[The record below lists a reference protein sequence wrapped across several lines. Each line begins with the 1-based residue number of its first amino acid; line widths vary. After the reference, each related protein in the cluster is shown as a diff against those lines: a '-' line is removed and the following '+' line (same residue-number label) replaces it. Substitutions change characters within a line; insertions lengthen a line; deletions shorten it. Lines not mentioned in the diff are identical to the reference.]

1 MPWQVASVRKEHFS
15 GRVTPRELGFK
26 LRLNSVHIFETLGY
40 VLLCESA
47 VELGPLTPCNFSY
60 RRIGI
65 NYLETPFCCPLSP
78 SAAAAAGLGFRFRF
92 RV

>member
-65 NYLETPFCCPLSP
+65 NYAL
-78 SAAAAAGLGFRFRF
+78 AGSFSQEGTFFRQG
-92 RV
+92 